1 MISVDYWDSW
11 CLLKF
16 CLPGLTLLP
25 VLGVGR
31 KMKVP
36 SSLHPTEFSGFTRTL
51 HKYKD
56 SSTLCSKALLVLAM
70 MMMVMTA
77 RANLVPHDLPIRK
90 MPF

>member
-25 VLGVGR
+25 VLGMER
-31 KMKVP
+31 KMKVL
-36 SSLHPTEFSGFTRTL
+36 SSLHATEFSGFIRTL

-56 SSTLCSKALLVLAM
+56 SSTLCGKALLVLVIM
-70 MMMVMTA
+70 MIMTA
-77 RANLVPHDLPIRK
+77 RAYLVPHDLPIWE